1 MSGRM
6 TFKSAAYLIGE
17 ESVPGE
23 DVPQKLETRPKL
35 PVHKGRVGTVRV
47 RVRCLRNSVVIN
59 L

>member
-1 MSGRM
+1 M